1 MAEKGLGDITD
12 IETKLKF
19 KEVFSSILAK
29 QKHLPQKKKQR
40 KEKRTKGNYVKF
52 TK

>member
-29 QKHLPQKKKQR
+29 QKHLPQKKN
-40 KEKRTKGNYVKF
+40 KEKKKEQ
-52 TK
+52 KEIM